1 MTEQADGR
9 RARGERTRRAL
20 MEATLRVVAEDGVGA
35 VSHRRVCQEAGLP
48 ASSAAYHFPSI
59 TDLLEAA
66 LLAADERNSTELARI
81 GAAADPVAELA
92 RWLADDF
99 GPDQAA
105 CLAEYELYLL
115 AARNPALRPAATQ
128 WLTDLS
134 ALVAGWGVP
143 PRTVAVVC
151 AYVDG
156 MLIRGHVTGEPAT
169 AAEVEAVIRG
179 LIEPSR
185 PA

>member
-1 MTEQADGR
+1 MTGPADGR

-20 MEATLRVVAEDGVGA
+20 MEATLRVVAKDGVGA
-35 VSHRRVCQEAGLP
+35 VSHRRVCQEAGQP

-66 LLAADERNSTELARI
+66 LLAADERNCAELARI
-81 GAAADPVAELA
+81 AAAADPIAELS

-99 GPDQAA
+99 GPDRAA

-115 AARNPALRPAATQ
+115 AARTPALRPAATR
-128 WLTDLS
+128 WLTDLA
-134 ALVAGWGVP
+134 ALVTGWGADA
-143 PRTVAVVC
+143 RTVRVVC

-156 MLIRGHVTGEPAT
+156 MLIQGHVTGRPPSAV
-169 AAEVEAVIRG
+169 EVEAVVRELVRG
-179 LIEPSR
+179 S
-185 PA
+185 

>member
-1 MTEQADGR
+1 MSGPEVDGR
-9 RARGERTRRAL
+9 RARGERTRHAL
-20 MEATLRVVAEDGVGA
+20 MEATLRVVAADGIGA
-35 VSHRRVCQEAGLP
+35 VTHRRVCQEAGQP

-81 GAAADPVAELA
+81 EAAADPVAELA

-115 AARNPALRPAATQ
+115 AARTPALRPAATR
-128 WLTDLS
+128 WLTDLGS
-134 ALVAGWGVP
+134 LAQGWGADP
-143 PRTVAVVC
+143 QTVRVVC

-156 MLIRGHVTGEPAT
+156 MLIQGHVTGRAPA
-169 AAEVEAVIRG
+169 AAEVEAVLRG
-179 LIEPSR
+179 LLG
-185 PA
+185 AA